1 VTSMHGI
8 VPRMMT
14 LKHQKSSQLR
24 KFLEK
29 HKHFWNKVLNF
40 RHYTF
45 QPKRKRKALKQSKAG
60 PNIRIAQIVH
70 IKFQLQICTK

>member
-14 LKHQKSSQLR
+14 LKHQKNSQLR

-29 HKHFWNKVLNF
+29 HEHFWNKVLNF

-45 QPKRKRKALKQSKAG
+45 QPKRKTKALKQSKAG
-60 PNIRIAQIVH
+60 PNIHIAQIVQ